1 MVSSSK
7 TTQTTRT
14 NHLILNKDMTRKKSI
29 KLLEN
34 LGNALNKEKDLEE
47 AASII
52 YILAGTV
59 ALKNKEALSSLC
71 MHNVVWANEAL
82 KAVQRGQEEEKKS
95 KIILP
100 NEE

>member
-1 MVSSSK
+1 
-7 TTQTTRT
+7 
-14 NHLILNKDMTRKKSI
+14 MTRKKSI

-34 LGNALNKEKDLEE
+34 LGNSLNKHKDLEE
-47 AASII
+47 AASVV

-59 ALKNKEALSSLC
+59 ALDNKEALTSLC
-71 MHNVVWANEAL
+71 MHNVMWANEAL
-82 KAVQRGQEEEKKS
+82 KAVQRGQEEEGKN